1 MIKLVAFILF
11 TFLMAAM
18 SAAQGAEY
26 NSLVLRAQ
34 ASIFPKI
41 IMLDQ
46 DLEGKVQGN
55 NIVLHVIHEGKDLQS
70 AIELK
75 ELIMKQY
82 KGSIGSYNLVIN
94 LKEAGS
100 GIANND
106 VLPTAY
112 LVLTVSNALLNNIM
126 TVASENKRIFFSYN
140 HNDLKDY
147 SLISLLLKEKV
158 YIYLNKKQL
167 ADYGI
172 KFQPVFYKIV
182 KVQE

>member
-1 MIKLVAFILF
+1 MTVLARIILCLYLVAGVV
-11 TFLMAAM
+11 
-18 SAAQGAEY
+18 SAQAAEY

-41 IMLDQ
+41 IMLDN
-46 DLEGKVQGN
+46 DLEAKIHGN
-55 NIVLHVIHEGKDLQS
+55 EIVLHIFYESIDLRS

-75 ELIMKQY
+75 DLIVQQY
-82 KGSIGSYNLVIN
+82 KGSIGNYSLDIK

-100 GIANND
+100 NVVFGD
-106 VLPTAY
+106 VIPTAY
-112 LVLTVSNALLNNIM
+112 LVLTVSDVLLNNIM
-126 TVASENKRIFFSYN
+126 AVASENQRIFFSYN
-140 HNDLKDY
+140 HRDMKRY

-167 ADYGI
+167 SGYGI